1 MKYEV
6 KIQVTYERTVTV
18 HAANE
23 IIAADK
29 AQKIGQSWNKP
40 VSVKALGVREAIYTP
55 TDPV

>member
-6 KIQVTYERTVTV
+6 KIQVVYERTVTV

-40 VSVKALGVREAIYTP
+40 VSAKVLGVREAIYREA
-55 TDPV
+55 DPV